1 MVCYHCCTSSC
12 CANYQSPVQHF
23 SLGALESILNLDTD
37 SDSDIIPLKGLP
49 TTQPYPNCCR
59 WHLTEARCRYKWQEP
74 SICAPFAIRV
84 ASTNLYSSSE
94 GTMTDCVGTVTR
106 LHGPITPRSPTL
118 HPELPTT
125 SRTSSPPL
133 SPASSQPPSGA
144 SAPSRSISRVSS
156 QSASPT
162 SSPVGAS
169 SRSGVSSQPPPL
181 STQPQRWYA
190 ITKGRSICVVEGW

>member
-1 MVCYHCCTSSC
+1 
-12 CANYQSPVQHF
+12 
-23 SLGALESILNLDTD
+23 
-37 SDSDIIPLKGLP
+37 
-49 TTQPYPNCCR
+49 
-59 WHLTEARCRYKWQEP
+59 
-74 SICAPFAIRV
+74 
-84 ASTNLYSSSE
+84 
-94 GTMTDCVGTVTR
+94 MTDCVGTVTR

-190 ITKGRSICVVEGW
+190 ITKGRSICVVEGWHPSLLTSRHPVRSNAKPLIEMHPDATSFQYMSERAAIDGLKKAVAEGRVQILD